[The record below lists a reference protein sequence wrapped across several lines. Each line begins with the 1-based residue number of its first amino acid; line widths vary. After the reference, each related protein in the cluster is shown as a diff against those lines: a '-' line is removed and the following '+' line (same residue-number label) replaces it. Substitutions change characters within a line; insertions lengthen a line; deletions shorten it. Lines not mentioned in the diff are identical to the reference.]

1 MVNEII
7 RIVKNNILDNNLLK
21 KGDKVVV
28 AVSGGPD
35 SMCLLDV
42 LYRLKDE
49 LDIKIEVAH
58 VNHGIRK
65 ESDDEKIYVENFCKN
80 LYIEQ

>member
-1 MVNEII
+1 MNRMVDNII
-7 RIVKNNILDNNLLK
+7 SIVKNNIIDNKLINE
-21 KGDKVVV
+21 GQKVVV

-42 LYRLKDE
+42 LNKLSNDLKFS
-49 LDIKIEVAH
+49 IIVAH

-65 ESDDEKIYVENFCKN
+65 ESDYEKIYV
-80 LYIEQ
+80 

>member
-1 MVNEII
+1 MVDNII
-7 RIVKNNILDNNLLK
+7 SIVKNNIIDNKLINE
-21 KGDKVVV
+21 GQKVVV

-42 LYRLKDE
+42 LNKLSNDLKFS
-49 LDIKIEVAH
+49 IIVAH

-65 ESDDEKIYVENFCKN
+65 ESDYEKIYVES
-80 LYIEQ
+80 Y